1 MKKMDLKYLVACTA
15 LVLLVTGCAT
25 SKETLTNLENSATEA
40 NNNAKSAQASANDAQ
55 SAADAAQNSANNA
68 QDTADAAL
76 SKANEALD
84 TARLALEKSE
94 ANQAAIDELNEK
106 IDRMFKKT
114 MHK

>member
-1 MKKMDLKYLVACTA
+1 MKKMELKNLAVSTA

-25 SKETLTNLENSATEA
+25 SQETITNLENAAAEA
-40 NNNAKSAQASANDAQ
+40 NNNAKSAQASADDAKR
-55 SAADAAQNSANNA
+55 AADAAQISANDA
-68 QDTADAAL
+68 QGTANAAL

-84 TARLALEKSE
+84 TARMALEKSE
-94 ANQAAIDELNEK
+94 ANQAVINELDEK